1 MHLQSFCGSDGLC
14 CTGFAEA
21 DRMNRHFLVPCYTGK
36 SVFITSLFPKT
47 SPYTYS
53 NFEFYVGGSV
63 KGSKVL

>member
-1 MHLQSFCGSDGLC
+1 
-14 CTGFAEA
+14 
-21 DRMNRHFLVPCYTGK
+21 MNRHFLVPCYTGK

-63 KGSKVL
+63 KSSKVL